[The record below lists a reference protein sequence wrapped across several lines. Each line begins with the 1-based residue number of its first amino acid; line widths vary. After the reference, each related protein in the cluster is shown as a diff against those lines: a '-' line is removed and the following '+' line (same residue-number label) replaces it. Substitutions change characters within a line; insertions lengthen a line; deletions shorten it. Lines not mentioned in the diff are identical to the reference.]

1 MTPYNHYP
9 RIGLQYCRC
18 AHCGN
23 TLRSMT
29 LSRIFENRRKHT
41 PYTPMPKY
49 KQKRVGRL
57 RLHPKLKAT
66 VRLRARVC
74 PPYKQRREFK
84 DRMRELLT
92 NFGVKG

>member
-9 RIGLQYCRC
+9 RVGLQYCRC
-18 AHCGN
+18 AQCGN

-29 LSRIFENRRKHT
+29 LSRLFDKRMEST

-49 KQKRVGRL
+49 KQKRIGRFKL
-57 RLHPKLKAT
+57 TPKLKAT
-66 VRLRARVC
+66 VRLRARTC

-84 DRMRELLT
+84 DRMRDLLT
-92 NFGVKG
+92 TFGVKE